1 MKRKQ
6 GAAASFLPA
15 FACGLL
21 TGAMFF
27 SRCDGIRDLQPL
39 NAYAAEEEE
48 TGTEEGSYT
57 IRFHDDF
64 DEEEDAV
71 FTQTASFGEVL
82 VLAECP
88 WEHEGYVFAG
98 WYADG
103 YGVNHSLANA
113 YSEGTAVRNLA
124 ETPDEVIELY
134 AGWCRQRG

>member
-1 MKRKQ
+1 MKRKH
-6 GAAASFLPA
+6 GHAAAFLSV

-21 TGAMFF
+21 TGALLFIP
-27 SRCDGIRDLQPL
+27 RPGIAAPWPL
-39 NAYAAEEEE
+39 NALAAEEEVIE
-48 TGTEEGSYT
+48 NTEGSYT

-113 YSEGTAVRNLA
+113 YSEGTAVRDLA

-134 AGWCRQRG
+134 AGWYIQRG